1 MKAAH
6 TLLALLLLVVLTGE
20 VMAEAGDKQQQVSRA
35 AFDQGITLYERGDY
49 VAALSKFEEAHRTF
63 PNPLIQLNIGLC
75 KEKLG
80 QFAGAANHFEAFL
93 EASGAAAFPR
103 RRAAV
108 RKKLDRLR
116 GRLGN
121 VTLRCPHSGATV
133 ELDGQGV
140 GLTPLPHRL
149 YVDPGSH
156 WISVKKDGFSL
167 FKRDLVL
174 AAGEHQQIKVELE
187 PHKTS
192 PVPAAA
198 LPRPVKRPLPPG
210 PEVSEP
216 FYKKWWFWTA
226 VGAVV
231 LGSAAASVAATQ
243 TGGSDRLPQEELFRE
258 PLK

>member
-6 TLLALLLLVVLTGE
+6 TLLALLLLMVLAGE
-20 VMAEAGDKQQQVSRA
+20 VMAEAGAKQQQVSRA
-35 AFDQGITLYERGDY
+35 AFDQGTTLYERGDY
-49 VAALSKFEEAHRTF
+49 VAALRKFEEAHRTY

-75 KEKLG
+75 KEKLDRAAEA
-80 QFAGAANHFEAFL
+80 AGHFEAFL
-93 EASGAAAFPR
+93 LASGAAAFPR
-103 RRAAV
+103 RITAV

-121 VTLRCPHSGATV
+121 VTLRCPHSGAAV
-133 ELDGQGV
+133 ELDGRGA

-149 YVDPGSH
+149 YMDPGSH
-156 WISVKKDGFSL
+156 WISVKKDGFRLS
-167 FKRDLVL
+167 KRDLVL
-174 AAGEHQQIKVELE
+174 AAGEHQQITVTLE
-187 PHKTS
+187 PIRTS
-192 PVPAAA
+192 LVPAAA
-198 LPRPVKRPLPPG
+198 LPRPVKQPLPPG
-210 PEVSEP
+210 PEVSDP

-258 PLK
+258 SLK